1 MRRTG
6 RVVVGVLG
14 AVGFVAVNAY
24 ATMPIQKKA
33 KDAGIAAATCQYCH
47 AEALP
52 KKTAFTL
59 NARGKWLVAEKERR
73 NKAAEIDGAWLKD
86 YKEPAK

>member
-1 MRRTG
+1 MKTG
-6 RVVVGVLG
+6 QVGLL
-14 AVGFVAVNAY
+14 VAGCCLLASASAY

-33 KDAGIAAATCQYCH
+33 KGAGVAAATCKYCH
-47 AEALP
+47 GEALP

-59 NARGKWLVAEKERR
+59 NERGKWLMAEKERR
-73 NKAAEIDGAWLKD
+73 KAAEIDGAWLKD

>member
-1 MRRTG
+1 MSRTRHVG
-6 RVVVGVLG
+6 LLVVGALALSSASV
-14 AVGFVAVNAY
+14 Y

-47 AEALP
+47 GEPLP

>member
-1 MRRTG
+1 MKRT
-6 RVVVGVLG
+6 RQVGLLVAG
-14 AVGFVAVNAY
+14 AFALSAVSAF

-33 KDAGIAAATCQYCH
+33 KDAGVAAANCLYCH
-47 AEALP
+47 GEALP

-59 NARGKWLVAEKERR
+59 NERGKWLMAEKERR
-73 NKAAEIDGAWLKD
+73 KAAEIDGAWLKD